1 MEETMNAKITIRML
15 QRLPLYLSYL
25 KDLTG
30 NGAVHISA
38 TAIADALGLNDVQ
51 VRKDLAAISEG
62 GKPKIGYEAEPLIRR
77 LEKVLGYDDRIDAV
91 LAGVGNLG
99 HALMAYQGFSEYG
112 LNIAAGFDV
121 DEKVI
126 GSAINGKMI
135 YCVKM
140 LDDMCRSNNIQIGIL
155 TVPAKEAQSVCDAF
169 VASGIKSIWNFAPIR
184 LKVPAGVIV
193 QNETM
198 AASLAILSRHCA
210 KDRCL

>member
-1 MEETMNAKITIRML
+1 MNAKITVRML

-25 KDLTG
+25 KTLSRDST
-30 NGAVHISA
+30 VHISA
-38 TAIADALGLNDVQ
+38 TAIADALGLNHVQ

-62 GKPKIGYEAEPLIRR
+62 GKPKIGYEAGPLIRR

-91 LAGVGNLG
+91 LAGVGSLG

-126 GSAINGKMI
+126 GTEINGKMI

-140 LDDMCRSNNIQIGIL
+140 LNVLCRSNDIGIGIL
-155 TVPAKEAQSVCDAF
+155 TVPSKEAQSVCDAL
-169 VASGIKSIWNFAPIR
+169 VACGITSIWNFAPIH

-193 QNETM
+193 QNESM
-198 AASLAILSRHCA
+198 AASLAILSRHCGKA
-210 KDRCL
+210 ARL

>member
-1 MEETMNAKITIRML
+1 MNANITVRML

-25 KDLTG
+25 KTLSMDST
-30 NGAVHISA
+30 VHISA

-77 LEKVLGYDDRIDAV
+77 LEKVLGYDDRINAV
-91 LAGVGNLG
+91 LAGVGHLG

-126 GSAINGKMI
+126 GTEINGKMV

-140 LDDMCRSNNIQIGIL
+140 LNVLCRSNDIRIGIL
-155 TVPAKEAQSVCDAF
+155 TVPSKEAQSVCDAL
-169 VASGIKSIWNFAPIR
+169 VSCGIKAIWNFAPIR
-184 LKVPAGVIV
+184 LIVPAGVIV
-193 QNETM
+193 QNEPM
-198 AASLAILSRHCA
+198 AASLAILSRHCDEA
-210 KDRCL
+210 ARL